1 MLLSPAGLMAYCE
14 STGEP
19 RFSPNLR
26 LTPGPARLLAGLGDR
41 SQASSTRRRSTFRN
55 VFPAPVSAAILGGVL
70 LASFVLQPFA
80 YSAVDDSPAASR
92 IDANKLARE
101 VMENELA
108 APARDQSLWRFHEIR
123 EKNGEKKLYE
133 VCQTKNGEINRLVAV
148 NGKPLIPALREAED
162 RRIHKLLTN
171 PSEMQRELKK
181 QREDAQQAKD
191 LMKLFPEA
199 FKFQYA
205 GTQGNLVKLTFA
217 PNPSFHPPNHAAL
230 VFHHMKGNLLVDAKQ
245 KRLAEING
253 ELTTEVKFG
262 GGILGHLDKGG
273 TFVVKQQ
280 DVGSGHWE
288 MTLMDVRM
296 NGKALFFKNIDVVEK
311 DIYADFQPV
320 TDGITFQ
327 KAAELLAANAS
338 SANVADPSPSRN

>member
-1 MLLSPAGLMAYCE
+1 MVLNLAELTACCELPGKSYSSEPSLPLVLGLRRT
-14 STGEP
+14 S
-19 RFSPNLR
+19 
-26 LTPGPARLLAGLGDR
+26 AGLGEHPR
-41 SQASSTRRRSTFRN
+41 APSARRITSFRGL
-55 VFPAPVSAAILGGVL
+55 FPALVSAAILGGIL
-70 LASFVLQPFA
+70 LASSVLPPFA
-80 YSAVDDSPAASR
+80 YSAVDDSAAASR
-92 IDANKLARE
+92 IDASKLARE
-101 VMENELA
+101 VMDNELA

-133 VCQTKNGEINRLVAV
+133 VCQTRSGEINRLVAV
-148 NGKPLIPALREAED
+148 NGKPLTPAQREAED

-171 PSEMQRELKK
+171 PSEMQREVKK

-205 GTQGNLVKLTFA
+205 GTQGDLVKLAFT
-217 PNPSFHPPNHAAL
+217 PNPSFHPPNHAAT
-230 VFHHMKGNLLVDAKQ
+230 VFHHMQGTLLVEEKQ

-262 GGILGHLDKGG
+262 GGLLGHLDKGG
-273 TFVVKQQ
+273 TFLVKQQ

-296 NGKALFFKNIDVVEK
+296 NGKALFFKNIDVAEK
-311 DIYADFQPV
+311 DIYTNFQPV
-320 TDGITFQ
+320 TDGITFE
-327 KAAELLAANAS
+327 KAAELLAAISPDS
-338 SANVADPSPSRN
+338 SPARN

>member
-1 MLLSPAGLMAYCE
+1 MVLNPAGLTACCE
-14 STGEP
+14 LAGKSYSSEP
-19 RFSPNLR
+19 GFPLALGLR
-26 LTPGPARLLAGLGDR
+26 RTSAGLGEHP
-41 SQASSTRRRSTFRN
+41 QAPSTRRLTSFRDL
-55 VFPAPVSAAILGGVL
+55 FPALVSTAILGGIL
-70 LASFVLQPFA
+70 LASSVLPPFA
-80 YSAVDDSPAASR
+80 YSAVDDSAAASR
-92 IDANKLARE
+92 IDATKLARE
-101 VMENELA
+101 VMDNELA
-108 APARDQSLWRFHEIR
+108 APSRDQSLWRFHEIR

-133 VCQTKNGEINRLVAV
+133 VCQTQSGEINRLVAV
-148 NGKPLIPALREAED
+148 NGKPLTPALREAED

-171 PSEMQRELKK
+171 PSEMQREVKK

-205 GTQGNLVKLTFA
+205 GSQGDLVKLTFT
-217 PNPSFHPPNHAAL
+217 PDPSFHPPNHAAM
-230 VFHHMKGNLLVDAKQ
+230 VFHHMQGTLLVDEKQ

-262 GGILGHLDKGG
+262 GGVLGHLDKGG

-296 NGKALFFKNIDVVEK
+296 NGKALFFKNIDVAEK
-311 DIYADFQPV
+311 DIYTNFQPV

-327 KAAELLAANAS
+327 KAAELLAVNA
-338 SANVADPSPSRN
+338 VDPSPSRN

>member
-1 MLLSPAGLMAYCE
+1 MVLNPVGLTAFCALA
-14 STGEP
+14 GEP
-19 RFSPNLR
+19 HFSGPNFALTLGLR
-26 LTPGPARLLAGLGDR
+26 CPLAGLDR
-41 SQASSTRRRSTFRN
+41 RPQAPTTRCLTSFGN
-55 VFPAPVSAAILGGVL
+55 LFPAPISAAILGGVL
-70 LASFVLQPFA
+70 LASSVLPPLA
-80 YSAVDDSPAASR
+80 YSAVDNSAAASR
-92 IDANKLARE
+92 VDANKLARE
-101 VMENELA
+101 VMDNELA
-108 APARDQSLWRFHEIR
+108 AQGRDQSLWRFHEIR
-123 EKNGEKKLYE
+123 EKNGEKRLYE

-148 NGKPLIPALREAED
+148 NGKPLTLALREAED

-171 PSEMQRELKK
+171 PSEMQREVKK

-205 GTQGNLVKLTFA
+205 GTQGNFVKLTFT
-217 PNPSFHPPNHAAL
+217 PNPSFHPPNHAAM
-230 VFHHMKGNLLVDAKQ
+230 VFHHMQGNLLVDEKQ

-262 GGILGHLDKGG
+262 GGVLGHLDKGG

-296 NGKALFFKNIDVVEK
+296 NGKALFFKNIAVAEK
-311 DIYADFQPV
+311 DIYKNFQPV
-320 TDGITFQ
+320 TDGITFE
-327 KAAELLAANAS
+327 KAAELLADN
-338 SANVADPSPSRN
+338 SAKATDASPSRN

>member
-1 MLLSPAGLMAYCE
+1 MAAALGRKRHPCV
-14 STGEP
+14 STAP
-19 RFSPNLR
+19 SVTFF
-26 LTPGPARLLAGLGDR
+26 
-41 SQASSTRRRSTFRN
+41 RRR
-55 VFPAPVSAAILGGVL
+55 FPSPFSVAFSSRPPPSPIRRLMVL
-70 LASFVLQPFA
+70 LPV
-80 YSAVDDSPAASR
+80 R

-101 VMENELA
+101 VMDNEVA
-108 APARDQSLWRFHEIR
+108 APAHDQSLWRFHEIR

-133 VCQTKNGEINRLVAV
+133 VCQTQNGEINRLVAV
-148 NGKPLIPALREAED
+148 DGRPLNAALREAED
-162 RRIHKLLTN
+162 RRIHKLLAN
-171 PSEMQRELKK
+171 PAEMQRELKK
-181 QREDAQQAKD
+181 QREDAQQARD

-205 GTQGNLVKLTFA
+205 GNQGDFVKLTFTPDPA
-217 PNPSFHPPNHAAL
+217 FHPSSHAAT
-230 VFHHMKGNLLVDAKQ
+230 VFHHMKGSLLVDEKQ

-262 GGILGHLDKGG
+262 GGVLGHLDKGG

-296 NGKALFFKNIDVVEK
+296 NGKALFFKNIDVAEK
-311 DIYADFQPV
+311 DTYANFQPV

-327 KAAELLAANAS
+327 KAAELLADNSANATD
-338 SANVADPSPSRN
+338 ASPSRN